1 MVGYLTEVR
10 NKSPLIYN
18 ITGEVSAH
26 FIANGLIAI
35 GASPSVSSNPKE
47 AKEMANHADAVVL
60 NTGSLSED
68 RAEAM
73 LLAGKVANEKGIPVI
88 LDPVAVGA
96 TSFRTS
102 VINEILTTIKIAAI
116 CGNTGEISVLGG
128 ASEKTI
134 SPDNILSENNPSIVR
149 KVANKYESIVIA
161 TSKTDIV
168 TDGKKVTY
176 CQNGDV
182 MLQNITASGCLLT
195 SIIGAFT
202 SIAGDNQ
209 YEAIV
214 EAVSAYGIA
223 GERAKRIA
231 KGPGTFI
238 PNFLDELYLLKSETI
253 KLQSHLK
260 ERSSFI

>member
-1 MVGYLTEVR
+1 MMVEVSMVGYLTDVR
-10 NKSPLIYN
+10 EKSPLIYN
-18 ITGEVSAH
+18 IIGEVSAH

-35 GASPSVSSNPKE
+35 GATPSVSSNPKE
-47 AKEMANHADAVVL
+47 AEEMAHHADAVVL

-73 LLAGKVANEKGIPVI
+73 LLAGEVANEKGIPVI

-102 VINEILTTIKIAAI
+102 VIHEILTTIKIAAI
-116 CGNTGEISVLGG
+116 CGNASEISVLGG
-128 ASEKTI
+128 ALEKTI
-134 SPDNILSENNPSIVR
+134 SPDNTLSENDPSIVR
-149 KVANKYESIVIA
+149 KVAKEYETIVIA

-168 TDGKKVTY
+168 TDGERVTY

-182 MLQNITASGCLLT
+182 ILQNITASGCLLT
-195 SIIGAFT
+195 SIIGAFA
-202 SIAGDNQ
+202 SIAGENL
-209 YEAIV
+209 YGAIV

-223 GERAKRIA
+223 AERAERIS

-253 KLQSHLK
+253 NL
-260 ERSSFI
+260 